1 MSRCPVAL
9 VVTLDAALVSS
20 TRSLSLAT
28 CAGNGRSKP
37 ICVKNMSV
45 EEVQEQVDWLRNSH
59 GRGQEYKVV
68 RIRQLSRNPSI
79 QGAWS
84 IDTFASQLREAN
96 ALKLQDAAT
105 QQQY

>member
-1 MSRCPVAL
+1 MVKLNVAL
-9 VVTLDAALVSS
+9 MSLTLHPF
-20 TRSLSLAT
+20 T
-28 CAGNGRSKP
+28 GNGRSKP

-45 EEVQEQVDWLRNSH
+45 EEVQEQIDWLRNSH

-68 RIRQLSRNPSI
+68 RVRQLSRNPSI

-96 ALKLQDAAT
+96 ALKLQNAAT